1 MFIIGTTVINTQ
13 TTHINEKFTEIMEL
27 NYEAENQAT
36 RVKVIEAN
44 IKDNHKENFI
54 VVK

>member
-1 MFIIGTTVINTQ
+1 
-13 TTHINEKFTEIMEL
+13 MEL
-27 NYEAENQAT
+27 KYEAENQAT

-44 IKDNHKENFI
+44 IKDNHKENFM